1 MLLAITPNPTI
12 DRILHVPQLQIG
24 QVHRATE
31 TFMSAGGKGLN
42 VARTAQTLGLEV
54 LCTGPLAGH
63 TGRSLAEL
71 AAAEGLQTDWY
82 WLPAGET
89 RNCLLIN
96 HDRGD
101 TSVINEPGWPMG
113 ASDWEGFE
121 RHLSKL
127 AEPASAVSF
136 SGSLPLG
143 IPGESFAQ
151 IARSTVSSSRPVY
164 VDTSGAALDA
174 VLKNP
179 SGLCIKINQGELAHS
194 QGQPKGMSS
203 REIFDT
209 AHELLEKNA
218 KLVVVTLG
226 AEGAA
231 AFSRSE
237 AWVAK
242 APSIETVSTVGSGDA
257 LLAGLIVGLI
267 SGKGM
272 KDALALAVACGTANT
287 QTSLPGRIDREA
299 VHLLMQCITCAKL

>member
-12 DRILHVPQLQIG
+12 DRILRVPQLQVG

-42 VARTAQTLGLEV
+42 VARVARTLGLEV

-63 TGRSLAEL
+63 TGDSLAEL

-82 WLPAGET
+82 WLSAGET

-96 HDRGD
+96 HDCGD

-113 ASDWEGFE
+113 ASDWEAFE
-121 RHLSKL
+121 RHVSKL
-127 AEPASAVSF
+127 VQRASVVSF

-143 IPGESFAQ
+143 IAGESFAR
-151 IARSTVSSSRPVY
+151 IARSAVSSSTAVY

-174 VLKNP
+174 VLENS
-179 SGLCIKINQGELAHS
+179 SGLCIKINRDELAHS
-194 QGQPKGMSS
+194 KSQPRGMSLA
-203 REIFDT
+203 EIVDT
-209 AHELLEKNA
+209 ARELLARNA
-218 KLVVVTLG
+218 SLVVVTLG
-226 AEGAA
+226 GEGAA

-237 AWVAK
+237 AWLAK
-242 APSIETVSTVGSGDA
+242 APSIEAVSTVGSGDA
-257 LLAGLIVGLI
+257 LMAGLIVGSARGRGL
-267 SGKGM
+267 

-287 QTSLPGRIDREA
+287 QTSLPGRIERGA
-299 VHLLMQCITCAKL
+299 VDLLMQRITCAKL